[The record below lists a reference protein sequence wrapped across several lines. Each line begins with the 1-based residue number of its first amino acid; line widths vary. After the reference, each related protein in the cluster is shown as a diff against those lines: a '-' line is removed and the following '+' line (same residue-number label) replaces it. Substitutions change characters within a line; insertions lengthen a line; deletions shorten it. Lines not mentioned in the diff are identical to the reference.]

1 LICVEKGDVM
11 ATGALLEQLGK
22 NWGWIAL
29 RGAAAVIFGVLA
41 FAWPVKAVV
50 VLVLFFGAYALVEGI
65 FTLITA
71 FRVRDRGKPMWT
83 FVAIGIL
90 GIAAGIVTF
99 LWPGITALTLIVFIA
114 VWAFFMGIFQ
124 IVAAVRLRKEIE
136 HEWLLGLSGV
146 LSVIFGAVMMARP
159 VEGLFA
165 VVWVIAAYSI
175 VFGILLIVLAF
186 RLKNRAATGGLAPA
200 AQR

>member
-1 LICVEKGDVM
+1 M
-11 ATGALLEQLGK
+11 ANEALLDQLGR

-29 RGAAAVIFGVLA
+29 RGVAAVIFGVLA
-41 FAWPVKAVV
+41 FAWPGATLF
-50 VLVLFFGAYALVEGI
+50 VLVLFWGAYVLAEGI
-65 FTLITA
+65 FALIAA
-71 FRVRDRGKPMWT
+71 FRVRDQGKPMWT

-99 LWPGITALTLIVFIA
+99 LWPGITALTLIIFIA

-124 IVAAVRLRKEIE
+124 IIAAIRLRKEIE

-159 VEGLFA
+159 VEGLVA

-186 RLKNRAATGGLAPA
+186 RLKNRAPGGALAPA
-200 AQR
+200 ARA

>member
-1 LICVEKGDVM
+1 
-11 ATGALLEQLGK
+11 
-22 NWGWIAL
+22 
-29 RGAAAVIFGVLA
+29 
-41 FAWPVKAVV
+41 
-50 VLVLFFGAYALVEGI
+50 
-65 FTLITA
+65 
-71 FRVRDRGKPMWT
+71 MWT

-175 VFGILLIVLAF
+175 VFGILLLVLAF
-186 RLKNRAATGGLAPA
+186 RLKNRASGGVVAPPA
-200 AQR
+200 RA

>member
-1 LICVEKGDVM
+1 MPNE
-11 ATGALLEQLGK
+11 AFLEQLGK

-29 RGAAAVIFGVLA
+29 RGVAAVIFGVLA

-65 FTLITA
+65 FALITA
-71 FRVRDRGKPMWT
+71 FKVRDRGKPMWT

-90 GIAAGIVTF
+90 GVAAGILTF
-99 LWPGITALTLIVFIA
+99 LWPGITALALLTLIA

-124 IVAAVRLRKEIE
+124 IVAAVRLRKEID

-146 LSVIFGAVMMARP
+146 LSVIFGAVMLARP
-159 VEGLFA
+159 VEGLIA
-165 VVWVIAAYSI
+165 VIWIIAAYSV
-175 VFGILLIVLAF
+175 VFGILLITLAY
-186 RLKNRAATGGLAPA
+186 RLKNRASGGTLAPA

>member
-1 LICVEKGDVM
+1 M
-11 ATGALLEQLGK
+11 ANEALLDQLAK

-29 RGAAAVIFGVLA
+29 RGVAAVIFGVLA
-41 FAWPVKAVV
+41 FAWPGATLV
-50 VLVLFFGAYALVEGI
+50 VLVLFWGAYALAEGI
-65 FTLITA
+65 FALVAA
-71 FRVRDRGKPMWT
+71 FRVRDQGRPMWT

-99 LWPGITALTLIVFIA
+99 AWPGVTALMLLMFIA

-124 IVAAVRLRKEIE
+124 IIAAVRLRKEIA
-136 HEWLLGLSGV
+136 HEWLLGLSGA

-159 VEGLFA
+159 AEGALA

-186 RLKNRAATGGLAPA
+186 RLKNRATTGGLAPA
-200 AQR
+200 ARR

>member
-1 LICVEKGDVM
+1 MPNE
-11 ATGALLEQLGK
+11 AFLEQLGK

-41 FAWPVKAVV
+41 FAWPGKTVF

-65 FTLITA
+65 FALIGA
-71 FRVRDRGKPMWT
+71 FRVRDGGRPMWT
-83 FVAIGIL
+83 FVVIGLL

-99 LWPGITALTLIVFIA
+99 LWPGITALALLTLIAI
-114 VWAFFMGIFQ
+114 WAFFMGVFQ
-124 IVAAVRLRKEIE
+124 IVAAVRLRKEID

-146 LSVIFGAVMMARP
+146 LSVIFGAVMLARP
-159 VEGLFA
+159 VEGLLA
-165 VVWVIAAYSI
+165 IVWVIAAYSV

-186 RLKNRAATGGLAPA
+186 RLKNRAAGGGMAPA

>member
-1 LICVEKGDVM
+1 MPNE
-11 ATGALLEQLGK
+11 AFLELLGK

-41 FAWPVKAVV
+41 FAWPGKTVF

-65 FTLITA
+65 FALIGA
-71 FRVRDRGKPMWT
+71 FKVRDQGRPMWT
-83 FVAIGIL
+83 FVLIGLL

-99 LWPGITALTLIVFIA
+99 LWPGITALALLTLIA

-124 IVAAVRLRKEIE
+124 IAAAVRLRKVID
-136 HEWLLGLSGV
+136 HEWLLALSGV
-146 LSVIFGAVMMARP
+146 LSVIFGAVMLARP
-159 VEGLFA
+159 VEGLLA
-165 VVWVIAAYSI
+165 IVWVIAAYSV

-186 RLKNRAATGGLAPA
+186 RLKNRAAGGGLAPA

>member
-1 LICVEKGDVM
+1 M
-11 ATGALLEQLGK
+11 ANEALLDQLAK
-22 NWGWIAL
+22 NWVWVAL
-29 RGAAAVIFGVLA
+29 RGVAAVIFGVLA
-41 FAWPVKAVV
+41 FAWPGATLF

-65 FTLITA
+65 FALITA
-71 FRVRDRGKPMWT
+71 FRVRDQGKPMWT

-124 IVAAVRLRKEIE
+124 IVAAIRLRKEIE

-159 VEGLFA
+159 VEGLVA
-165 VVWVIAAYSI
+165 VVWVIAGYSV

-186 RLKNRAATGGLAPA
+186 RLKNRAATGGLAA
-200 AQR
+200 ARR